1 MNNRE
6 EQNTN
11 PSRFGYNLG
20 LQYSKE
26 IENLSSEYIL
36 SKEGDTLKRDNETT
50 TPQKWANEI
59 QHFLINNGSLT
70 LSDDHHNI
78 FKILTNN
85 DDQSDNDEEEEEE
98 DFDNTLKYKK
108 LQTLMFSNRSKKF
121 RKPAE
126 ELKAAKKLDEFLT
139 GWFIRYYKVRYLD
152 LEEELKNCRNLE
164 SIFEELNKLDYEI
177 NYTSIR
183 GKIMSLFEKRFLFQD
198 DENIK
203 EPISIW
209 SQNSTDEILDIGKQL
224 GFEKTES
231 DLFIMNLYS
240 LFHHFYRLLSTEN
253 YSMSDLKTILK
264 NIFNSNFNKKDML
277 NNKALRK
284 IILNNIDDAD
294 NFEKFKIVHV
304 PTENTNKFTLKC
316 FYKSTNKF
324 NQDYN
329 NIWSE
334 SKGMEINEVEDNGDY
349 SLLNEDEVENLQK

>member
-85 DDQSDNDEEEEEE
+85 DDQSDNDEEEE

-324 NQDYN
+324 DQDYN